1 VKVST
6 ENKGGEGGGSAE
18 EGTEAITSRF
28 DALGLVIKA
37 SELWRMLAHTR
48 RFDLAAFDLKMTFT
62 ASWRG
67 SQYNSNTSFMV
78 VRELINEADEMLPKA
93 C

>member
-1 VKVST
+1 
-6 ENKGGEGGGSAE
+6 
-18 EGTEAITSRF
+18 
-28 DALGLVIKA
+28 
-37 SELWRMLAHTR
+37 MLAHTR